1 MADQTEDLFFHQP
14 LNIHTLDLLQPVSIV
29 ADVEALD
36 LLINAVQFVQAA
48 VGGRHSSQAVALKVE
63 AQAAEVDV
71 VAVAVWT
78 LVGALSCVQP
88 FVQFEVDKLC
98 ELGRAE
104 LALIRLLT

>member
-1 MADQTEDLFFHQP
+1 MADHTEDLLFHQP
-14 LNIHTLDLLQPVSIV
+14 LHINPLNLLQPVSIV
-29 ADVEALD
+29 ADVKALD
-36 LLINAVQFVQAA
+36 LLINAVQFIKAT

-78 LVGALSCVQP
+78 LVGALTCVQP
-88 FVQFEVDKLC
+88 FMQFEVDKLC
-98 ELGRAE
+98 ELSWAQ